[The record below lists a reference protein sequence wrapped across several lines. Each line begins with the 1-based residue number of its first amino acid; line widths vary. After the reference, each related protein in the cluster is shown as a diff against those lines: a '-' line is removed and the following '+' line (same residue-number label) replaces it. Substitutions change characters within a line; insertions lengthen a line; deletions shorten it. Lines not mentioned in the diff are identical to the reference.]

1 MVHSDSDERKE
12 LSCDDSIG
20 SSYSG
25 KVSSTTA
32 FTNEIAQKLRA
43 TKVFVGTTF
52 PLISMSQ
59 SATLLGKWNDVDSAL
74 IDIAKQTGSEII
86 ADSRRLPKLL
96 NVAEHRDMRSP
107 ESIDKLKQ
115 KSQYQSSDF
124 AKLDSDYISSP
135 SCSSSTSTSTSTKC
149 SSSNSSSSNSSD
161 SEKELINRKKLFTD
175 IMLAKIFHGS
185 YDQ

>member
-1 MVHSDSDERKE
+1 MVHSDSDERIE

-59 SATLLGKWNDVDSAL
+59 SATLLGEWNDVDSAV
-74 IDIAKQTGSEII
+74 IDTTKQTGSEII

-115 KSQYQSSDF
+115 KSQYQSLDF

-149 SSSNSSSSNSSD
+149 SNSSSSNSSD